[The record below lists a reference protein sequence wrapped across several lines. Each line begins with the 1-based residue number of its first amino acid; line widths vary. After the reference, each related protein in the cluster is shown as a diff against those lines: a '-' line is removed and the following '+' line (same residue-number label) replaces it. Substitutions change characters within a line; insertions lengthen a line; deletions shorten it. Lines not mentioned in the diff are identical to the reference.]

1 MKAVRSGRRPRLRL
15 RLRRDGGRGPTIR
28 TRLALLN
35 TAVLIAGGSALL
47 ALNWASAHQV
57 LDLHREVVQPT
68 TVQQPTAPPDTP
80 AAPAETALSVEAA
93 QTAPAARFEDF
104 RDAVLHDLLTRSL
117 LVLLAVAALSLIA
130 GWWVARRSLARIG
143 KVTAT
148 ARHINDANLHDRLA
162 LVGPDDEVKELAD
175 TFDAMLNRLER
186 AFADQRRFTAQAS
199 HELRTPMTLQRTALE
214 IPLAQG
220 RVPADLEPALRRA
233 LAATDRS
240 ERLLASLLA
249 LARGESGMLD
259 PHPTDLAD
267 LARSAVAQI
276 ADEAQQ
282 MNVHIDTSLHPA
294 PLTGDPVLLG
304 QLVHNLVANAVRHNH
319 PGGSVRI
326 TTTRTGA
333 RSTIEMSNTGPIVA
347 ADDLDDLFLPFRR
360 GTTPHRTGS
369 GLGLAVVRAITH
381 THHGTLAAHPNPD
394 GGLTLRAELPDQHAT
409 D

>member
-1 MKAVRSGRRPRLRL
+1 MKAVR
-15 RLRRDGGRGPTIR
+15 LRRAHGRGPTIR

-35 TAVLIAGGSALL
+35 TAVLIAGGSGLL
-47 ALNWASAHQV
+47 ALNWVSVQQV
-57 LDLHREVVQPT
+57 LDLHRDVVQPT
-68 TVQQPTAPPDTP
+68 APSDAP
-80 AAPAETALSVEAA
+80 AAPAEAAPAVEAA
-93 QTAPAARFEDF
+93 QSTPATRFEDF
-104 RDAVLHDLLTRSL
+104 RDAVLHDLLTRSV

-130 GWWVARRSLARIG
+130 GWWVARRSLTRIG

-175 TFDAMLNRLER
+175 TFDAMLDRLEH

-220 RVPADLEPALRRA
+220 RVPAELEPALRRA

-259 PHPTDLAD
+259 PRPTDLAD
-267 LARSAVAQI
+267 LARDAIGQLV
-276 ADEAQQ
+276 DEAAQLD
-282 MNVHIDTSLHPA
+282 VHLDTSLSPA
-294 PLTGDPVLLG
+294 PVTGDPALLG
-304 QLVHNLVANAVRHNH
+304 QLVHNLVSNAVRHNH

-326 TTTRTGA
+326 FTTRTGA
-333 RSTIEMSNTGPIVA
+333 RSSIEVRNTGPLVA
-347 ADDLDDLFLPFRR
+347 AGGLDDLFLPFRR
-360 GTTPHRTGS
+360 GTTPHRNGS
-369 GLGLAVVRAITH
+369 GLGLAVVRAITR

-394 GGLTLRAELPDQHAT
+394 GGLTLRADLPDRPAT
-409 D
+409 G

>member
-1 MKAVRSGRRPRLRL
+1 MKTIRPRPRLRF
-15 RLRRDGGRGPTIR
+15 RVRRGRDRGHGPTIR

-35 TAVLIAGGSALL
+35 TAILVAGGSALL
-47 ALNWASAHQV
+47 ALNWVSARQV
-57 LDLHREVVQPT
+57 LDLHREVAQPAT
-68 TVQQPTAPPDTP
+68 AIQPATP
-80 AAPAETALSVEAA
+80 TDGPAEMGPAVQAA
-93 QTAPAARFEDF
+93 QTTAANRFEDF
-104 RDAVLHDLLTRSL
+104 RDAVLHDLLTRSM

-130 GWWVARRSLARIG
+130 GWWVARRSLSRIG

-162 LVGPDDEVKELAD
+162 LVGPDNEVKELAD

-199 HELRTPMTLQRTALE
+199 HELRTPLTLQRTALE

-240 ERLLASLLA
+240 ERLLTSLLA

-259 PHPTDLAD
+259 PRPTDLAD
-267 LARSAVAQI
+267 LARDAIAQT

-282 MNVHIDTSLHPA
+282 LEVHIDTALHPA
-294 PLTGDPVLLG
+294 PLTGDPALLG
-304 QLVHNLVANAVRHNH
+304 QLVHNLVSNAVRHNH

-326 TTTRTGA
+326 TTTRTA
-333 RSTIEMSNTGPIVA
+333 TRSTIEVRNTGPLVP
-347 ADDLDDLFLPFRR
+347 ADDLDELFLPFRR
-360 GTTPHRTGS
+360 GTTPHRHGS
-369 GLGLAVVRAITH
+369 GLGLAVVRTITH
-381 THHGTLAAHPNPD
+381 THHGTLTATPNPD
-394 GGLTLRAELPDQHAT
+394 GGLTLRTELPDQPT
-409 D
+409 TG